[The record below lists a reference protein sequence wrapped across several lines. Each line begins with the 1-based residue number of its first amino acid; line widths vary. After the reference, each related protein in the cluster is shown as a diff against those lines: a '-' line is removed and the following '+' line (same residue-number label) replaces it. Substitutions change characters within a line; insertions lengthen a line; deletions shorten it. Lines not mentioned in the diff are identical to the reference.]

1 MMKPLLCKT
10 RIVPKRD
17 FGRYGFLIN
26 GKWVKE
32 GWIVTD
38 GICNIMPGA
47 IWFQT
52 IGEAIE
58 AAGALY
64 MARGDATKFWNI
76 LRPQLGTAQ

>member
-1 MMKPLLCKT
+1 MKT

-17 FGRYGFLIN
+17 FGSGKDFWIN
-26 GKWVKE
+26 GKWVKS
-32 GWIVTD
+32 GWVVTD

-47 IWFQT
+47 TWFQT

-64 MARGDATKFWNI
+64 MAKGSAEKFWNI
-76 LRPQLGTAQ
+76 MRAMRKAT